1 MAARKQKTYPIEV
14 QAKPGLPLGMSP
26 ATFLRD
32 YWQKR
37 PLLIRAAFPDFET
50 PVMPEDL
57 AGLACEEGA
66 LARIV
71 SHDRATDGWTLRT
84 GPFQEEDFPGMPDH
98 DWTLLVQDVDKW
110 DPEVRAL
117 TSYFNFLPRWR
128 MDDVMISFAAT
139 GGSVGA
145 HVDQYDVFLL
155 QAHGQRRWQI
165 DASES
170 TKGKRPS
177 LEFRPDVELKLL
189 KKFKATH
196 DWVLGPGD
204 MLYLPPNVPHNGVAV
219 NPCLTF
225 SFGMRAPSSAEL
237 ISDYLDDLVADAD
250 ESIRFQDPDLKL
262 PEDPNEI
269 DEAAM
274 KRVVAALNALRMN
287 DPDRLGNWFGR
298 FITTYRAAGDIL
310 PSQAPPSPEEVVAE
324 LENGGVLER
333 HPWARLAW
341 RRATRGASLYSSGL
355 AFQLSIKDAQTLA
368 GTEQI
373 DIALFNKLGNK
384 GRDALMELIVGG
396 HYQLLDVETIAAMLA
411 EQDALEAM
419 DEVAEED
426 QVEEEFDDEDFDDEA
441 DAPELEI
448 EVIEYSEAGE
458 GEPSSASIETVLVN
472 EEGVEV
478 VVICDDG
485 EEEDEDDV
493 ETPSA

>member
-14 QAKPGLPLGMSP
+14 QAKPGLPLGMAP

-37 PLLIRAAFPDFET
+37 PLLIRAAFPNFET

-110 DPEVRAL
+110 DPDVRAL
-117 TSYFNFLPRWR
+117 TSYFSFLPRWR

-155 QAHGQRRWQI
+155 QAYGHRRWQI

-170 TKGKRPS
+170 TKGKRPP
-177 LEFRPDVELKLL
+177 LDFRPDVELKLL
-189 KKFKATH
+189 KKFKPSH

-204 MLYLPPNVPHNGVAV
+204 MLYLPPNVPHNGVAED
-219 NPCLTF
+219 PCLTF

-237 ISDYLDDLVADAD
+237 ISDYLDDLVACASEDV
-250 ESIRFQDPDLKL
+250 RYKDPDLKL

-274 KRVVAALNALRMN
+274 GRVVQALNALRMN
-287 DPDRLGNWFGR
+287 DPDQLGNWFGR
-298 FITTYRAAGDIL
+298 FITTYRAAGDIM
-310 PSQAPPSPEEVVAE
+310 PSQQPPAPEEVEAE
-324 LENGGVLER
+324 LARGGLLER

-341 RRATRGASLYSSGL
+341 RRASKGASLYCSGL
-355 AFQLSIKDAQTLA
+355 VFTLPVKDAQRLA
-368 GTEQI
+368 GAEHIEAAT
-373 DIALFNKLGNK
+373 FHKLSAK
-384 GRDALMELIVGG
+384 GRAALLELLAGG
-396 HYQLLDVETIAAMLA
+396 HFQLLDVETLA
-411 EQDALEAM
+411 EAQAA
-419 DEVAEED
+419 A
-426 QVEEEFDDEDFDDEA
+426 FDDEDFADEDFNDEA
-441 DAPELEI
+441 TDEDGDAPELEI
-448 EVIEYSEAGE
+448 EVFEYAQAGE
-458 GEPSSASIETVLVN
+458 GEPSSANIDTVKVSD
-472 EEGVEV
+472 EGVEV
-478 VVICDDG
+478 VVIC
-485 EEEDEDDV
+485 EDDSDEA

>member
-50 PVMPEDL
+50 PVLPEDL

-341 RRATRGASLYSSGL
+341 RRATRGASLYCSGL

-373 DIALFNKLGNK
+373 DIALFNKLGYK

-419 DEVAEED
+419 EDVVEED
-426 QVEEEFDDEDFDDEA
+426 FEDEDFDDEA
-441 DAPELEI
+441 DAPEVEI

>member
-14 QAKPGLPLGMSP
+14 QAKPGLPLGMNP

-269 DEAAM
+269 DAAAM

-310 PSQAPPSPEEVVAE
+310 PSQAPPSPEEVQAE

-341 RRATRGASLYSSGL
+341 RRATRGASLYCSGL
-355 AFQLSIKDAQTLA
+355 AFQLSIKDAQALA
-368 GTEQI
+368 GAEQI
-373 DIALFNKLGNK
+373 DIGLFNKLSNK
-384 GRDALMELIVGG
+384 GRDALMELIIGG
-396 HYQLLDVETIAAMLA
+396 HYQLLDVDTIAAMLA
-411 EQDALEAM
+411 EQDALEVLE
-419 DEVAEED
+419 DAEETD
-426 QVEEEFDDEDFDDEA
+426 FDEDFDDED
-441 DAPELEI
+441 DAPEVEI
-448 EVIEYSEAGE
+448 EVIEYSEAGD
-458 GEPSSASIETVLVN
+458 GEPSSASIETVMVN

-485 EEEDEDDV
+485 EEEDEDDA